1 MPAPERRCSDMT
13 VAHVSSLPFK
23 EGDLIEGEDGRRYR
37 VSESYP
43 ETITLV
49 PTDSLGHS
57 RTISKPSFNEFK
69 KVKP

>member
-1 MPAPERRCSDMT
+1 MT
-13 VAHVSSLPFK
+13 VQHVSTLQIK
-23 EGDLIEGEDGRRYR
+23 EGDLLEGEDGRRYR

-49 PTDSLGHS
+49 PTDSLGHA
-57 RTISKPSFNEFK
+57 RTVSKPSFGEFK